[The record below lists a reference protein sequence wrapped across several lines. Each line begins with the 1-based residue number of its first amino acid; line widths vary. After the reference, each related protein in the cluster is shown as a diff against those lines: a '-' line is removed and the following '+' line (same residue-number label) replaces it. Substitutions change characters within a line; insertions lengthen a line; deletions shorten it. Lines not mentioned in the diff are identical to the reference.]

1 MNDTNSVGTVTP
13 PAMPPTP
20 CGSDQFLMTVY
31 TEPTYYNPGVG
42 LRISVHGL
50 PDDVLSVQSSAYI
63 GVLMSLSPDDADQLA
78 AALVAHAFDFRRRMM
93 GNPARVAAEA
103 RGVQA

>member
-1 MNDTNSVGTVTP
+1 
-13 PAMPPTP
+13 
-20 CGSDQFLMTVY
+20 
-31 TEPTYYNPGVG
+31 
-42 LRISVHGL
+42 
-50 PDDVLSVQSSAYI
+50 
-63 GVLMSLSPDDADQLA
+63 MSLTPDDADQLA